1 VAPITARLG
10 ESTAEARK
18 RVASVPHRYLLI
30 VDDANRP
37 QGWAAEDD
45 LSGDGTV
52 TAEMANPVSPL
63 LNKRTTL
70 KDALSMMLDAAVQTG
85 VVVDRNQSVQGLLTV
100 DAVAQKMREGEHAT
114 EFGDLALLGEPGEAE
129 DLDPGDADRAA
140 LEGI

>member
-1 VAPITARLG
+1 MTPF
-10 ESTAEARK
+10 ARK

-45 LSGDGTV
+45 LAGDGTV

-63 LNKRTTL
+63 LNRRTTL

-85 VVVDRNQSVQGLLTV
+85 VVVDRNQAVQGLLTV
-100 DAVAQKMREGEHAT
+100 EAVAQKMREGEHAT
-114 EFGDLALLGEPGEAE
+114 EFGDLALGGEAGE
-129 DLDPGDADRAA
+129 GDDLDPGAADQAA
-140 LEGI
+140 LEGV